1 MKQINDVVSPD
12 YVTSSIF
19 VEFIFWDARTTY
31 EIPKEIVLKSKL
43 KSKEEVLQLF
53 YTEFKVKDLEELKEK
68 KFKFVPEEKLK
79 KMKINIVWY
88 KKFNVF

>member
-1 MKQINDVVSPD
+1 MKQIFDVVSPD
-12 YVTSSIF
+12 YVTDSIF

-31 EIPKEIVLKSKL
+31 ELPKETVLKSKI
-43 KSKEEVLQLF
+43 KSKEDVLQLF

-79 KMKINIVWY
+79 KMQINIVSY
-88 KKFNVF
+88 KKFKVF